1 MNSPVNINQ
10 SVLQSVITERV
21 QQAQQQHET
30 QQRYFEHHL
39 SQETVKKQHK
49 VNEFEDMDYIQLRDK
64 EGRRQRK
71 NTQKGERDENPTDT
85 KSSAVSEHTSKIDIK
100 A

>member
-21 QQAQQQHET
+21 QQAQQQHDT

-49 VNEFEDMDYIQLRDK
+49 VNEFEDMDYIKLKDK
-64 EGRRQRK
+64 EGRKQRK
-71 NTQKGERDENPTDT
+71 NRQKSGQDESQTDT
-85 KSSAVSEHTSKIDIK
+85 EPSVVTEHTSRIDIK